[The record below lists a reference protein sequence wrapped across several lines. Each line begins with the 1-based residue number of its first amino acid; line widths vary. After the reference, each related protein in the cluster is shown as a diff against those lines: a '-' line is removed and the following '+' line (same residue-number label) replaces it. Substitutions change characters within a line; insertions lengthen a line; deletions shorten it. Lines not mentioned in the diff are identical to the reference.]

1 MPQADTIQFD
11 FSDIDFSRWRA
22 DRAYMEAV
30 IERAA
35 RRRRIRLA
43 RLQQRKAALLDA
55 RTAIYRLSEAGSHP
69 HTVRLRRRFV
79 RLKTRRERDADPE
92 RHPQRAGLHPGR
104 LAVDQHQDI
113 DTRPPM
119 TRLVWR
125 EGWGFPLY
133 LTAVFE
139 AHCAAQAGR
148 RIDDRERPLAT
159 GPRGDPW
166 KEPWSRLL
174 GDPASSRNR
183 RVHVTRALEQLA
195 HHGLVELGRPRT
207 LHRFEGFKLLSDSGD
222 GTAYTVPGD
231 SRRAALY
238 LPPTFFLNGWHLV
251 LDPREIATWLML
263 YELATYHTA
272 RQDGVGVVEGERWG
286 RYGVTSETYE
296 AHHELAE
303 FGLLQ
308 LNETMP
314 DRRRGRLPLTGPRSW
329 QAKQRRPAAE
339 ATAAGEEQEGQR
351 REAYRFFVNPGALDR
366 DAFDTVS
373 NALRSVWPP
382 RFIT

>member
-1 MPQADTIQFD
+1 MPQADKIEFD
-11 FSDIDFSRWRA
+11 FSDIDVSRLEA

-35 RRRRIRLA
+35 RRRKIRLA
-43 RLQQRKAALLDA
+43 RLQERKFALREA
-55 RTAIYRLSEAGSHP
+55 KTAIYRLSEAGSHP

-104 LAVDQHQDI
+104 LAVDQRQDI

-125 EGWGFPLY
+125 EGWGLPLY

-148 RIDDRERPLAT
+148 RIDDRERPLAI
-159 GPRGDPW
+159 GPREPW
-166 KEPWSRLL
+166 KDPWSRLL

-183 RVHVTRALEQLA
+183 RVHVTRALQQLDRR
-195 HHGLVELGRPRT
+195 GLVELGRPGT

-222 GTAYTVPGD
+222 ESTYTVPGD
-231 SRRAALY
+231 SRQALY

-251 LDPREIATWLML
+251 LEPREIATWLML
-263 YELATYHTA
+263 YELATYHPG

-286 RYGVTSETYE
+286 WYGVTGETYE

-314 DRRRGRLPLTGPRSW
+314 DRRRGRLPLTGPRSRR
-329 QAKQRRPAAE
+329 AKQRRPAEE
-339 ATAAGEEQEGQR
+339 ATAAGEQEGQR
-351 REAYRFFVNPGALDR
+351 REAYRFFVNSGAFDR

-373 NALRSVWPP
+373 STLRSVWPS

>member
-1 MPQADTIQFD
+1 MPQTDRIQFD

-35 RRRRIRLA
+35 YRRRVRLA
-43 RLQQRKAALLDA
+43 RLQERRSALREA
-55 RTAIYRLSEAGSHP
+55 KTAIYRLSEAGSHP
-69 HTVRLRRRFV
+69 YTIRLRRRFV
-79 RLKTRRERDADPE
+79 RLQTRRERDADPE
-92 RHPQRAGLHPGR
+92 RHPQRAGEHPGR
-104 LAVDQHQDI
+104 LAADQRQDI

-125 EGWGFPLY
+125 EGWGLPLY

-139 AHCAAQAGR
+139 AHCATQAGR
-148 RIDDRERPLAT
+148 RIDDRERPLAA
-159 GPRGDPW
+159 GPREPW
-166 KEPWSRLL
+166 KDPWSRLL
-174 GDPASSRNR
+174 GDLASSRNR
-183 RVHVTRALEQLA
+183 RVHVTRALHELA
-195 HHGLVELGRPRT
+195 RHGLVELGRPRT
-207 LHRFEGFKLLSDSGD
+207 LHRFEGFKLLSDSWD
-222 GTAYTVPGD
+222 ETAYTVPGD
-231 SRRAALY
+231 TRRALY
-238 LPPTFFLNGWHLV
+238 LPPTFFLYGWHLV
-251 LDPREIATWLML
+251 LEPREIATWLML
-263 YELATYHTA
+263 YELATYYTA

-286 RYGVTSETYE
+286 WYGVTSETYE

-314 DRRRGRLPLTGPRSW
+314 DRRRGRLPLTGPRSR
-329 QAKQRRPAAE
+329 QAKQRQSTAE
-339 ATAAGEEQEGQR
+339 ATAASAEQENQQ
-351 REAYRFFVNPGALDR
+351 REAYRFFVKSDAFDR

-373 NALRSVWPP
+373 SALRSVWPP